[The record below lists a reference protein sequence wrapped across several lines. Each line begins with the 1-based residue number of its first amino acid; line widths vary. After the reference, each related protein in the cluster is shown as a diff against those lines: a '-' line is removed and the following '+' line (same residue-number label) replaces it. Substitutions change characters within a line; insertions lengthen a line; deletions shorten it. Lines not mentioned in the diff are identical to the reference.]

1 MIWKDR
7 TLKSRLAESGILVRL
22 MKRYVDN
29 VNLAVQE
36 IALGGRNEDER
47 LAIKQEEIKG
57 DMLIPGDRR
66 TMK

>member
-1 MIWKDR
+1 M
-7 TLKSRLAESGILVRL
+7 RL